1 ENIKAVFA
9 KYNVG
14 VDLSVSDT
22 VRDKTNK
29 DAQDYAKGVS
39 LKGAMQNELTGSAA
53 LTLLKKGKVAT
64 FEGRPGKVYVVF
76 ANAEEMNAAAAQVT
90 KEHGAHTFRLA
101 GLANTLEIYA
111 DLQRLL
117 DAK

>member
-1 ENIKAVFA
+1 M
-9 KYNVG
+9 G
-14 VDLSVSDT
+14 VSDA

-39 LKGAMQNELTGSAA
+39 LKSAMQAELTGSTDSA
-53 LTLLKKGKVAT
+53 LALLKKGKVET
-64 FEGRPGKVYVVF
+64 YKERPGKVYVVF
-76 ANAEEMNAAAAQVT
+76 ASAEEMNAAAAQVT

-101 GLANTLEIYA
+101 GQANTLEIYA

-117 DAK
+117 GVK